1 MLVAIIVLINLLIG
15 LGLYRLIETKLSTI
29 ELSPA
34 TQHIRSLK
42 RQKSMITELEK
53 RYPLDIMAGKKV
65 QIGQMVILYAYG
77 LVLVGASLMILPVSF
92 FLKFLF
98 FIVIAGLPLVC
109 LEVWRQSVIH
119 KIDLDML
126 NFLQVL
132 NVSFQVEEDIIKAF
146 YQAESTLKNIYLK
159 RLLSRFNVHVRKG
172 LAIELAF
179 RLLEQDAMHTYLK
192 YIFVHFEESYFRRGN
207 VAKLIANL
215 EMEYTA
221 IQIEINKRKLELKQ
235 ERVVMLAMGGLLT
248 IIGNAV
254 MNSHDY
260 LKSFYVARH
269 WEDKIL
275 LIWFVTLFITLWVY
289 MKGRNVDY

>member
-1 MLVAIIVLINLLIG
+1 MVISLINIIIGCCLYHLISVKLLA
-15 LGLYRLIETKLSTI
+15 IERR
-29 ELSPA
+29 PM
-34 TQHIRSLK
+34 TQHVRSLS
-42 RQKSMITELEK
+42 RQWSLIAQIEK
-53 RYPLDIMAGKKV
+53 RYPLDIMIGKK
-65 QIGQMVILYAYG
+65 IEWGQVVVFFVYG
-77 LVLVGASLMILPVSF
+77 LIVAFPLLLIIPVPVTIKGLLLLVSAGTPFVVLEI
-92 FLKFLF
+92 
-98 FIVIAGLPLVC
+98 
-109 LEVWRQSVIH
+109 WRQSVIH
-119 KIDLDML
+119 KIDSDLL

-132 NVSFQVEEDIIKAF
+132 NVSFQVEEDVIKAF
-146 YQAESTLKNIYLK
+146 YQAETTLKNPYLK

-172 LAIELAF
+172 LAIDLAF

-235 ERVVMLAMGGLLT
+235 ERVVMLSMGVVLT
-248 IIGNAV
+248 IIGKAV

-260 LKSFYVARH
+260 LKLFYVSKG
-269 WEDKIL
+269 WEDKII
-275 LIWFVTLFITLWVY
+275 LIWSFTLMVTLWVY